1 MGFCCYSYSTQ
12 LLIIALFLFVL
23 KKVNHALRHLLSK
36 PKFNGK
42 TVFITG
48 GSSGIGE
55 QLCKRFIE
63 LGAKKVI
70 IAARRLN
77 ELERV
82 KKECKYP
89 EKVEVF

>member
-1 MGFCCYSYSTQ
+1 MMAKPDVKGK
-12 LLIIALFLFVL
+12 IA
-23 KKVNHALRHLLSK
+23 
-36 PKFNGK
+36 
-42 TVFITG
+42 FISG

-55 QLCKRFIE
+55 EMAKQMIR

-82 KKECKYP
+82 KKETHYP
-89 EKVEVF
+89 EKVQVFQLDLSNP